1 MNCPKCKS
9 EIAPGLKKCPECGR
23 RIKSAVTR
31 LEPMDGR
38 SDIPAL
44 ELTKSE
50 VVIGRL
56 GDNDLIL
63 PGDSSVSRHHA
74 HIRRQ
79 GDHYSI
85 EDNKSRHGVEVN
97 GQKIISSFRL
107 KAGDVVT
114 IGKFRFRFVTPQ
126 TSVSASV
133 TSPEVEVDHLRLL
146 LDVTKLINSPV
157 DLKDVLEHVI
167 DSVIRVTR
175 AERGFLMMVSEV
187 GELEFKVALNLDR
200 TEVEVEAGKVKL
212 SFSTVEHVRKTGA
225 PRVLVD
231 IPEAK
236 ATEVGS
242 SIHALGLRSIMCVPL
257 KVEDRLIGV
266 IYVDSQRKVEAFSQV
281 DLWLLESL
289 ASQAALVI
297 EKRQLY
303 EQLQRYSSSLEDQV
317 RERTADLAR
326 ANDDLR
332 EAYSELEQAQ
342 SQVVQSEKLAAV
354 GRLAA
359 GIAHEINSPL
369 GAMTS
374 NMNTLYRSIC
384 RLEERWK
391 ALPEFAKLDKQL
403 QIQREVEIY
412 REINQSSQAA
422 SRRLQEILSAMKNFV
437 GLDQAER
444 KAIDV
449 NEALETTR
457 TLLQHK
463 IGSRIRV
470 VTSCAELPRLVA
482 SPGRLHQVFMNLLLN
497 AIQAIEGE
505 GEVKICS
512 ECRGKELRITIEDD
526 GKGMTPEQLSHVFDL
541 GFTGKGG
548 RIGAG
553 LGLAI
558 TRQIVEEHHGEIR
571 IESEP
576 GAGTKVILSLPLE
589 AGVQAKGNETPPAI
603 RAGGKKP
610 ASVG

>member
-9 EIAPGLKKCPECGR
+9 EISPGLKKCPKCGR

-74 HIRRQ
+74 HIRRR

-175 AERGFLMMVSEV
+175 AERGFLMMVSEA
-187 GELEFKVALNLDR
+187 GELEFKVARNLDR

-332 EAYSELEQAQ
+332 EAYTELEQAQ

>member
-9 EIAPGLKKCPECGR
+9 EISPGLKKCPKCGC

-74 HIRRQ
+74 HIRRR

-97 GQKIISSFRL
+97 GQKIISSCRL

-175 AERGFLMMVSEV
+175 AERGFLMMVSEA
-187 GELEFKVALNLDR
+187 GELEFKVARNLDR

-281 DLWLLESL
+281 DLWLFESL

-332 EAYSELEQAQ
+332 EAYTELEQAQ

-391 ALPEFAKLDKQL
+391 ALPEFAELDKQL

-482 SPGRLHQVFMNLLLN
+482 SLGRLHQVFMNLLLN
-497 AIQAIEGE
+497 AIQAIEGD

-526 GKGMTPEQLSHVFDL
+526 GKGMTPEQLSHVFDP

-558 TRQIVEEHHGEIR
+558 TRQIVEEHNGEIR

-589 AGVQAKGNETPPAI
+589 AGVQAEGNETPPAI

>member
-9 EIAPGLKKCPECGR
+9 EISPGLKKCPECGS
-23 RIKSAVTR
+23 RIKSAVAR
-31 LEPMDGR
+31 LEPLER
-38 SDIPAL
+38 HSDIPAL

-50 VVIGRL
+50 VILGRL

-74 HIRRQ
+74 RIRRE
-79 GDHYSI
+79 GDHYLI

-97 GQKIISSFRL
+97 GRKIISCRL
-107 KAGDVVT
+107 KAGDVIT

-126 TSVSASV
+126 SSVSASV

-146 LDVTKLINSPV
+146 LDVTKLINSPL

-167 DSVIRVTR
+167 DSVIRVTH
-175 AERGFLMMVSEV
+175 AERGFLMMVNEA
-187 GELEFKVALNLDR
+187 GELEFKVARNLDR
-200 TEVEVEAGKVKL
+200 TEVEAGKVEL

-231 IPEAK
+231 IPEEK

-242 SIHALGLRSIMCVPL
+242 SVHALGLRSIMCVPL

-266 IYVDSQRKVEAFSQV
+266 IYVDSQRQVEAFSQI
-281 DLWLLESL
+281 DLWLFESL

-303 EQLQRYSSSLEDQV
+303 EQLQQYSSSLEDQV

-326 ANDDLR
+326 TNDDLR
-332 EAYSELEQAQ
+332 EAYSELKQAQ

-374 NMNTLYRSIC
+374 NMNTLYRAIC
-384 RLEERWK
+384 RLEERLK
-391 ALPEFAKLDKQL
+391 ALPEFAELDERL

-412 REINQSSQAA
+412 REIDQSSHAA

-449 NEALETTR
+449 NEALEATR
-457 TLLQHK
+457 TLLQHE

-470 VTSCAELPRLVA
+470 ITSCADLPRLVA
-482 SPGRLHQVFMNLLLN
+482 SPGRMNQVFMNLVLN
-497 AIQAIEGE
+497 SVQAIEGE
-505 GEVKICS
+505 GEIKISS
-512 ECRGKELRITIEDD
+512 ECLGKGLRITIEDN
-526 GKGMTPEQLSHVFDL
+526 GKGMTSEQLSHAFDP
-541 GFTGKGG
+541 GFTRKEG
-548 RIGAG
+548 RVGAG

-558 TRQIVEEHHGEIR
+558 ARQIVEEHHGEIR

-589 AGVQAKGNETPPAI
+589 VGVQAEGNETPSAP
-603 RAGGKKP
+603 RSGGKKP